1 MEETE
6 EEIETVIIETDSR
19 GRLAQKQKKHD
30 DLEKQEEV
38 EEEEIIEKVRKELK
52 PKRPKIGQD
61 EVELE
66 EIEEFEIT
74 RDKSMPSIVLNVPSQ
89 RHQVVP
95 LDRTIEQAPG
105 KPELEKAKLTMDT
118 ITPLTEQLVPVQEK
132 EIDDITRVKPIER
145 KASLSISPVEPY
157 STTETTVQASTGEFA
172 DTFKPTS
179 YEATPG
185 FVPSEG
191 LVVSEILTND
201 AGLSTLTIDKQE
213 VSRTAD
219 VSVTVQEAT
228 TVYETMVS
236 QKEAP
241 TEDFVSP
248 LTAKAEDTVLPQ
260 VGLSVYEV
268 QEGLSEDKLEPLKT
282 VPTKPRVN
290 VTAVEPLVVEEVRA
304 EDKPGK
310 YYPELVVPTEVAT
323 EIVIPQRQRVTEETH
338 APEKEGEYVPGRLP
352 SSQRA
357 QIGISYGNEIAIV
370 QQNVVQES
378 EGLFVSERKTDT
390 FEATPNLTLLE
401 GVSVSTVQTQDTET
415 HLIIEET
422 KRAVADLNV
431 VEIAS
436 AMTVET
442 VPSEK
447 EKEYQPGDKPATKTA
462 ETSISSL
469 EIGSV
474 ASTLV
479 QESEG
484 IYHPNQKPT
493 KVLAETSIRP
503 EEHVMIS
510 EIQTADYP
518 SDFKEELKYVQES
531 GTVAMQLTEAKTVQ
545 ETMIHDREA
554 KMEEVAKPEERIV
567 EASYDAIRSVE
578 VFQTTSIEKEADLKI
593 FEMPESHR
601 GKTVP
606 AHPVVSLEIE
616 MTQPEDN
623 LGVIEKE
630 VPSSSVAKVEP
641 IGLQGTVVG
650 ETIVAE
656 DVAPVEKDKAPES
669 KMAEIT
675 MNEIE
680 SVRTTMVIA
689 SEKESEYT
697 QISEVKGA
705 YASTEFTTQV
715 APVFEEVRTHSPT
728 GEYVPEE
735 KPASGVAKPSHVPL
749 ESVTV
754 AVQQLAEKEDLYKTD
769 VQPDQK
775 TAIVE
780 LTEPRPGPTVT
791 EVIPHDRENVYSP
804 DAKPQD
810 YTAQTLVSGHTV
822 ALKSETLAEQSTA
835 EMSLDRPKSGKAIPQ
850 RDALEE
856 LIVTET
862 TIAET
867 EKTREADVLPTTQ
880 SADVEIQ
887 TKTEKLTVTEV
898 TSVQQEEKLEV
909 EEIPKERKVTLG
921 ITGGHEVAESEETIL
936 ASNVDILKEEK
947 AKEERAS
954 QQQSGLE
961 IVEQT
966 EISVSEKESPLQED
980 VKPDTKNVEVTFEEG
995 QGIVVGMTY
1004 PEDKEGVFTGE
1015 ERPKGVEATVDVVT
1029 QGVASKF
1036 EILSDIGLSDL
1047 PSDTVEEMKP
1057 KTTVLPIEAAVA
1069 EEVQTRETEAP
1080 FSEIKPS
1087 DKKANLEFVTGE
1099 GLIVSAVTTE
1109 DKESLLPEAEKP
1121 EIKSASF
1128 DIPTHTVAQTSE
1140 TTTTDNIGEFKRE
1153 EAPAAT
1159 ATTDHITFH
1168 SLIASETAPGDL
1180 EKPMEDFVQPDKKV
1194 VDISFQEE
1202 EGVTVIETIASDK
1215 EKEYFERL
1223 EIHGEQATPSFDA
1236 HKVAQ
1241 LTEIN
1246 PATVSG
1252 DLTVP
1257 VPTTVAAK
1265 EERLPFESIVQTET
1279 IVSETEKEF
1288 KDKPVITNKA
1298 EVSVS
1303 EIISATTTT
1312 EIPADK
1318 EDILQIPEKPTEK
1331 QASVQFAGHIIAEKT
1346 EITVDSSAGK
1356 LEEVKP
1362 VSASAVP
1369 SSIPLE
1375 ALISSETQ
1383 PTEAEGSLDKDKA
1396 PLQALADLSVVEEQS
1411 IQVSAV
1417 ILEDKEEEY
1426 KSKELPEMKTA
1437 GKSLVS
1443 GHVVAETTVQVV
1455 DFSTGEFVEE
1465 KPSGATAVPEHV
1477 PFIPLIESQA
1487 VVQESE
1493 DKFIPGQ
1500 LPEDKRAV
1508 VDLEEGRKI
1517 VTVSQITLADKESLY
1532 VAEDQPSKRA
1542 ASVELDTTHAIAE
1555 TTTVSVEDSVAEVR
1569 IERPDTKKALPSQEM
1584 YQSVQV
1590 SQDIVQDQENIFE
1603 GKFKPEVQK
1612 VEVSIEEGKRVT
1624 TVIEVSAADK
1634 EEVLK
1639 TVQEERTRSAVPAIV
1654 SGHEVAERSEIIPHL
1669 TTGEMDIVK
1678 PATATAQVGQKPFET
1693 VETTEQILA
1702 EKEVDKV
1709 EELSMQKTS
1718 ARVTIDEN
1726 RFIAVTEATTAQDV
1740 ETELSAMKKP
1750 REEIAKP
1757 AMEGKEVAEQMEV
1770 CLKEG
1775 LGDLP
1780 EVPRPTT
1787 FEAHPSQTTLES
1799 VDISE
1804 TVPQEHG
1811 AIFEEKMKLD
1821 ERSARVSFVEGK
1833 SVTVSQVIT
1842 QDKEDTMTI
1851 QKREESTAEVT
1862 LTRVGMDVAQKAQ
1875 VFVDQSTGEVRPLEK
1890 HEAKAHPK
1898 QDALEPI
1905 IVEDIPSAESEG
1917 IFDKYPRTV
1926 SSTAMPTFEE
1936 GHSISVTEVTSAEV
1950 ESLLKE
1956 KKLEAAQTAS
1966 STIITERNIIETT
1979 QVESQVN
1986 IPDKVKEDTVKPQV
2000 ATPGQDTFES
2010 IIVSQNIVEESERT
2024 FEGVFKPQTQRADV
2038 DVQKVTPLQVSETV
2052 TEDKESVFDVVP
2064 KREGVT
2070 ATQDISLHET
2080 VVGSL
2085 VESVQSIQEIHEE
2098 KRVTSQATMTQTVI
2112 ETAVK
2117 VETTVGEREETFEG
2131 KFKPEEQKGKPQ
2143 MEGLT
2148 TVTVTE
2154 IVSNE
2159 IEDVL
2164 PAAVAPKEQL
2174 AQPSLTGREVPEV
2187 TQIITGATTEEF
2199 EKVTQLKEQQ
2209 GKLEVEEL
2217 TSVTIS
2223 EIISNETEDVFT
2235 TKFVP
2240 KDQKADFNILGREA
2254 AETSQVTTIA
2264 ETEDLAVERPEEQ
2277 KGKPKLD
2284 ELTPLTI
2291 SHVIS
2296 EEAEEALPTAEV
2308 PTEKTAQPSLTGRD
2322 VAETIQVLTVASAEE
2337 LAAPK
2342 APEGQKGKP
2351 QIEELAPLTVS
2362 QVVSQ
2367 EAEEALPAPEVPVER
2382 EAQPSMIGRDV
2393 AQTMEVLT
2401 MANVDTLAEDKKPGE
2416 QKGVPGLEEF
2426 VSISVSQTVS
2436 TEMEDVLPSPEV
2448 PVEKMAQPS
2457 LTGRDIAE
2465 TTQILTMMAA
2475 QELTADQAPE
2485 QQKGK
2490 PNVEEL
2496 ASITVSQTVSHET
2509 EETLEKQTA
2518 PSSATANPALT
2529 GREVA
2534 ETSQVLTVTSVEELE
2549 KDVLPEEQKGRPSLD
2564 ELTSITVSQVVS
2576 SELEDTL
2583 PSPEKPSEKIA
2594 QPQMTG
2600 REIAEKTEV
2609 LTVTSVEELEKP
2621 TLPEEQKGKPTLDE
2635 LTSITVSQV
2644 VSSELEDTL
2653 PSPEKPSE
2661 KVAQPQM
2668 IGREVAEKTEVLTV
2682 TNVEELEKLE
2692 KPEGQKGRPDVEELS
2707 FLTVSEVVSTEA
2719 EKELPAPEAPKE
2731 HKALPQLDSIEVA
2744 ETSEVLTMTSAQE
2757 LPKPKA
2763 PEEQKGKPQ
2772 LEELLPLSVSEVA
2785 FGELEKGLPTPDEP
2799 TTQTAKPSLLGIQV
2813 AEKSQVITSVTAEEL
2828 QETAKPDTKQI
2839 VPEQIPFE
2847 SIEQMQP
2854 VTQESEDTFVVE
2866 KTAKSVIAE
2875 MSFRVSES
2883 VEVTQV
2889 TATEQE
2895 SKEVIKGV
2903 AKEASA
2909 QPDVIKH
2916 EVALKT
2922 EIQPADAAGEFKVT
2936 KPEEKTARGI
2946 DEIQQGVI
2954 VTEPL
2959 SSGETESEMPESA
2972 LPFAKLASVT
2982 IEAEHLE
2989 HVVGEYYCYQG
3000 IRLASTGRTCTWT
3013 FMIRPEDVLTIVV
3026 MLIWLLRNRR
3036 GGSIELEQRST
3047 RETFKCVF
3055 QAGLIGSSGVG

>member
-1 MEETE
+1 M
-6 EEIETVIIETDSR
+6 EEIEEEVETIVIETDSK
-19 GRLAQKQKKHD
+19 GRVAQKQKKRD
-30 DLEKQEEV
+30 DLEKQVV
-38 EEEEIIEKVRKELK
+38 EEEEEEIVEKMRKELK
-52 PKRPKIGQD
+52 PKRPKIGKD

-66 EIEEFEIT
+66 EIEEFEVT
-74 RDKSMPSIVLNVPSQ
+74 KDKSMPSIMLNVSSQ
-89 RHQVVP
+89 RHQIVP

-132 EIDDITRVKPIER
+132 EIDDITQIRPIER

-157 STTETTVQASTGEFA
+157 STTETTIQASTGEFS

-179 YEATPG
+179 YEATPA

-191 LVVSEILTND
+191 LIVSETLTND
-201 AGLSTLTIDKQE
+201 ANLSTLTIDKQE

-219 VSVTVQEAT
+219 VSMTLQEAT

-248 LTAKAEDTVLPQ
+248 LTVKAEDTILPQ

-282 VPTKPRVN
+282 VPTKPRIN
-290 VTAVEPLVVEEVRA
+290 VTAVEPLVIEEVRA

-323 EIVIPQRQRVTEETH
+323 ETVIPQRQRVTEEMH

-352 SSQRA
+352 PSQKA
-357 QIGISYGNEIAIV
+357 QIGISYGNETAII
-370 QQNVVQES
+370 QQNIVQES
-378 EGLFVSERKTDT
+378 EGVFISERKTDT
-390 FEATPNLTLLE
+390 FEATPNVTLLE

-415 HLIIEET
+415 HLTIEEM
-422 KRAVADLNV
+422 KKAVADLNV
-431 VEIAS
+431 VEITS
-436 AMTVET
+436 AVTVET

-447 EKEYQPGDKPATKTA
+447 EKEYQPGDKPSTKTA
-462 ETSISSL
+462 ETSISPL
-469 EIGSV
+469 EIGSIT
-474 ASTLV
+474 STLI

-484 IYHPNQKPT
+484 IYHPDQKPT

-503 EEHVMIS
+503 EEHVMVS

-531 GTVAMQLTEAKTVQ
+531 GTVAVQLTEAKMVQ
-545 ETMIHDREA
+545 ETMTHDREA
-554 KMEEVAKPEERIV
+554 KMDEIVKPEERIV
-567 EASYDAIRSVE
+567 ETSYDAIRSVE

-606 AHPVVSLEIE
+606 THPVVSLEVE
-616 MTQPEDN
+616 MIQPEDN
-623 LGVIEKE
+623 LGVIKKE
-630 VPSSSVAKVEP
+630 VPSSGMAKIEP
-641 IGLQGTVVG
+641 IGLQETVVR
-650 ETIVAE
+650 ETIAAE
-656 DVAPVEKDKAPES
+656 DVAPVEKDKVPES
-669 KMAEIT
+669 KTAEVT

-680 SVRTTMVIA
+680 GVHTTMVIA
-689 SEKESEYT
+689 SEREAEYT
-697 QISEVKGA
+697 QVSEIKGA

-728 GEYVPEE
+728 EEYVPEE
-735 KPASGVAKPSHVPL
+735 KPASGIAQPSHVPL

-780 LTEPRPGPTVT
+780 LTEPRPGPTVL

-804 DAKPQD
+804 DVKPQD

-822 ALKSETLAEQSTA
+822 ALKSETLVEQSTA
-835 EMSLDRPKSGKAIPQ
+835 DMSIDTPKSRKAIPQ

-856 LIVTET
+856 LVITET

-880 SADVEIQ
+880 SAEVEIQ
-887 TKTEKLTVTEV
+887 MKTEKLTVTEI
-898 TSVQQEEKLEV
+898 TSVQEEEKLEV

-921 ITGGHEVAESEETIL
+921 ITGGHEVAELQETIL
-936 ASNVDILKEEK
+936 ASNVDILKEDK
-947 AKEERAS
+947 TKEEHAS

-961 IVEQT
+961 VVEQI
-966 EISVSEKESPLQED
+966 EISISEKESPLQED
-980 VKPDTKNVEVTFEEG
+980 IKPDTKNIEVTFEEG
-995 QGIVVGMTY
+995 QGIVVGITY
-1004 PEDKEGVFTGE
+1004 PEDKEGIFTRE
-1015 ERPKGVEATVDVVT
+1015 EKPKGVEATVDIDT
-1029 QGVASKF
+1029 QGVASKL
-1036 EILSDIGLSDL
+1036 EVLSDTSLSDL
-1047 PSDTVEEMKP
+1047 PHEAVQEMKP
-1057 KTTVLPIEAAVA
+1057 KTTILPIEAAIA
-1069 EEVQTRETEAP
+1069 EEVQTRETETP

-1099 GLIVSAVTTE
+1099 GLIVSTVTTE
-1109 DKESLLPEAEKP
+1109 DKESLLPEGEKP
-1121 EIKSASF
+1121 ETKTASF
-1128 DIPTHTVAQTSE
+1128 DIPAHIVAQTSE
-1140 TTTTDNIGEFKRE
+1140 TTTTDNVSEFKRK
-1153 EAPAAT
+1153 EAPTAT

-1168 SLIASETAPGDL
+1168 SLIASETAAGDL

-1202 EGVTVIETIASDK
+1202 EGITVIETIASDM
-1215 EKEYFERL
+1215 EKEYFEKL
-1223 EIHGEQATPSFDA
+1223 EIHGEQAVPSFDA

-1246 PATVSG
+1246 PAAVSG

-1257 VPTTVAAK
+1257 APTTVAAK

-1279 IVSETEKEF
+1279 VVSETEKEF
-1288 KDKPVITNKA
+1288 MDKPVITNKA
-1298 EVSVS
+1298 EISIN

-1318 EDILQIPEKPTEK
+1318 EDILKIPEKPTEK
-1331 QASVQFAGHIIAEKT
+1331 QASIQFAGHVIAEKT
-1346 EITVDSSAGK
+1346 EVTVDSSAGK

-1362 VSASAVP
+1362 VSAAAMP

-1383 PTEAEGSLDKDKA
+1383 PTEAEGLFNKDKA
-1396 PLQALADLSVVEEQS
+1396 PLQALADVSLVEERS
-1411 IQVSAV
+1411 IQVSTV
-1417 ILEDKEEEY
+1417 VLDDKEEEY

-1455 DFSTGEFVEE
+1455 DFSTGEFVEK
-1465 KPSGATAVPEHV
+1465 KPSGATAIPEHV
-1477 PFIPLIESQA
+1477 PFTSLIESQTI
-1487 VVQESE
+1487 VQESE

-1517 VTVSQITLADKESLY
+1517 VTVSQVTPADKESLY
-1532 VAEDQPSKRA
+1532 ISEEQPSKHA
-1542 ASVELDTTHAIAE
+1542 ASVGLDTTHAIAE
-1555 TTTVSVEDSVAEVR
+1555 TTTISVEDSVAEVKV
-1569 IERPDTKKALPSQEM
+1569 EKPDTKKALPSQEV

-1590 SQDIVQDQENIFE
+1590 TQDIVQDQENIFE

-1612 VEVSIEEGKRVT
+1612 VEISIEEGKRVT
-1624 TVIEVSAADK
+1624 TVTEVSAADK
-1634 EEVLK
+1634 EEILK
-1639 TVQEERTRSAVPAIV
+1639 TVHEEKTRSAVPGIV
-1654 SGHEVAERSEIIPHL
+1654 SGHEVAEGSEVIPQIS
-1669 TTGEMDIVK
+1669 TGDVDIVK
-1678 PATATAQVGQKPFET
+1678 PITATAQVGQKPFET
-1693 VETTEQILA
+1693 IEMTEQILA
-1702 EKEVDKV
+1702 EKEINKV
-1709 EELSMQKTS
+1709 EEISMQKTS

-1726 RFIAVTEATTAQDV
+1726 RFIAITEATTAQDGEV
-1740 ETELSAMKKP
+1740 ELSAMKKP
-1750 REEIAKP
+1750 REEVAKP

-1770 CLKEG
+1770 NLREG
-1775 LGDLP
+1775 LGNLP
-1780 EVPRPTT
+1780 EASKPTT
-1787 FEAHPSQTTLES
+1787 FEAHSIQTMLES

-1804 TVPQEHG
+1804 TVPQEHS

-1821 ERSARVSFVEGK
+1821 EHNAKVSFVEGK
-1833 SVTVSQVIT
+1833 SVTVSHVIT

-1862 LTRVGMDVAQKAQ
+1862 LTKVGMDVAQKAQ
-1875 VFVDQSTGEVRPLEK
+1875 VFVEQSTGAVQPLEK
-1890 HEAKAHPK
+1890 REVKAHPK

-1905 IVEDIPSAESEG
+1905 IIEDIPSAESEG
-1917 IFDKYPRTV
+1917 VFDKYPKTI
-1926 SSTAMPTFEE
+1926 SSIAVPMFEE
-1936 GHSISVTEVTSAEV
+1936 GHGITVTEVTSAEV

-1979 QVESQVN
+1979 TVESQVN
-1986 IPDKVKEDTVKPQV
+1986 MPDKVKDITMQPQV
-2000 ATPGQDTFES
+2000 AVPGQDTFES
-2010 IIVSQNIVEESERT
+2010 IIVSQNIVEESERS
-2024 FEGVFKPQTQRADV
+2024 FEGVFKPQTQKADI
-2038 DVQKVTPLQVSETV
+2038 DIQKMTPLQISETI
-2052 TEDKESVFDVVP
+2052 TEDKESVFDVAP
-2064 KREGVT
+2064 KREGVI

-2080 VVGSL
+2080 VIGSL
-2085 VESVQSIQEIHEE
+2085 VESIQSTQEIHEE
-2098 KRVTSQATMTQTVI
+2098 KRVSSQATMTQTVI

-2117 VETTVGEREETFEG
+2117 METTTGEREETFEG

-2154 IVSNE
+2154 VVSNE
-2159 IEDVL
+2159 IEDIL
-2164 PAAVAPKEQL
+2164 PATVAPKGQQ

-2187 TQIITGATTEEF
+2187 TQIVTGATTEEF

-2209 GKLEVEEL
+2209 GKMEVEEL
-2217 TSVTIS
+2217 SSVTIS
-2223 EIISNETEDVFT
+2223 EVISNETEDIFT
-2235 TKFVP
+2235 TKFMP
-2240 KDQKADFNILGREA
+2240 KDQKAEFNILGREA
-2254 AETSQVTTIA
+2254 AETSQVTTITEA
-2264 ETEDLAVERPEEQ
+2264 EDLAVKRPEEQ

-2291 SHVIS
+2291 SHVVS

-2308 PTEKTAQPSLTGRD
+2308 PKEKTAQPSLIGRD
-2322 VAETIQVLTVASAEE
+2322 VAETMQVLTVASAEE
-2337 LAAPK
+2337 LVAPK
-2342 APEGQKGKP
+2342 APEEQKGKP
-2351 QIEELAPLTVS
+2351 QVEELAPLTVS

-2367 EAEEALPAPEVPVER
+2367 EAEEALPAPEIPVER

-2426 VSISVSQTVS
+2426 VSLSILQTVS
-2436 TEMEDVLPSPEV
+2436 TEMENLLPSPEV
-2448 PVEKMAQPS
+2448 PTEKMAQPS
-2457 LTGRDIAE
+2457 LLGRDVAE

-2475 QELTADQAPE
+2475 EELIAEHAPE

-2496 ASITVSQTVSHET
+2496 TSVTVSQTVSHET
-2509 EETLEKQTA
+2509 EETLEKQVA
-2518 PSSATANPALT
+2518 PSTATAKAAIT

-2534 ETSQVLTVTSVEELE
+2534 ETSQILTVTNVEGLE
-2549 KDVLPEEQKGRPSLD
+2549 KHILPEGQKVKPRLD
-2564 ELTSITVSQVVS
+2564 ELTSITVSQVMS

-2600 REIAEKTEV
+2600 RE
-2609 LTVTSVEELEKP
+2609 
-2621 TLPEEQKGKPTLDE
+2621 
-2635 LTSITVSQV
+2635 
-2644 VSSELEDTL
+2644 
-2653 PSPEKPSE
+2653 
-2661 KVAQPQM
+2661 
-2668 IGREVAEKTEVLTV
+2668 VAEKTEVLTV
-2682 TNVEELEKLE
+2682 TNVEELQKLD
-2692 KPEGQKGRPDVEELS
+2692 KPESQKGRPDVEELS

-2731 HKALPQLDSIEVA
+2731 RKAHPQLDSIEVA
-2744 ETSEVLTMTSAQE
+2744 ETSEILTMTSAQE
-2757 LPKPKA
+2757 LHKPKV

-2772 LEELLPLSVSEVA
+2772 LEELLSLSVSEVA
-2785 FGELEKGLPTPDEP
+2785 FGEAEQGLPTPDEP
-2799 TTQTAKPSLLGIQV
+2799 TAQIAKPSLLGIQV
-2813 AEKSQVITSVTAEEL
+2813 AQKSQVITSVIAEEL
-2828 QETAKPDTKQI
+2828 QETTKPDTKQI

-2847 SIEQMQP
+2847 SIEQIQP
-2854 VTQESEDTFVVE
+2854 ITQESEDTFIVE
-2866 KTAKSVIAE
+2866 KTAKSATAE

-2883 VEVTQV
+2883 VEITQV

-2903 AKEASA
+2903 AKEVSA

-2916 EVALKT
+2916 EVAVKT

-2936 KPEEKTARGI
+2936 RPEKKTAKGVE
-2946 DEIQQGVI
+2946 EIQQGVI

-2959 SSGETESEMPESA
+2959 SSGEIESEMPESV
-2972 LPFAKLASVT
+2972 LPFAQLTSVT

-2989 HVVGEYYCYQG
+2989 HVMGEYYCYQG
-3000 IRLASTGRTCTWT
+3000 IRLASTGRTSMWT
-3013 FMIRPEDVLTIVV
+3013 IRIGPEDALTIVII
-3026 MLIWLLRNRR
+3026 LIWLLRDHR
-3036 GGSIELEQRST
+3036 GSSIEVEERST
-3047 RETFKCVF
+3047 RKTFKCIF
-3055 QAGLIGSSGVG
+3055 QAGLIGSSGIG